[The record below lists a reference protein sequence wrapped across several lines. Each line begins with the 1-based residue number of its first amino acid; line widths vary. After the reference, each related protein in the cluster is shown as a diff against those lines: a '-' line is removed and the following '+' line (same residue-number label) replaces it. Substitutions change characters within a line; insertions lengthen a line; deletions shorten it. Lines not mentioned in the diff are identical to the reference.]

1 MSSPST
7 SAIAADLVTVGEFRR
22 LVRDDEKADLI
33 DGVIYRGSPE
43 SRRHNEIL
51 GFLHSLVS
59 GYTVERALG
68 KVYFSRFAFELTE
81 YNSPEPDL
89 AFVRKARAQLIR
101 DSAMEG
107 GPDIAAEIVSRES
120 RRRDYVDKKALYRKA
135 GVKEY
140 WIIDNLR
147 GRVEFHRLRRRRY
160 EFARLEQNR
169 IFRSKA
175 LKGFWIDV
183 DWLLSDPL
191 PSAHQKLAGI
201 LAD

>member
-107 GPDIAAEIVSRES
+107 GPDIAAEIVSR
-120 RRRDYVDKKALYRKA
+120 
-135 GVKEY
+135 
-140 WIIDNLR
+140 
-147 GRVEFHRLRRRRY
+147 RRY